1 MTTVGSTI
9 TLQEIEVIMTDTI
22 IDANKIEIT
31 GLKEIVGTISKTTIP
46 LIKDIA
52 HLQIRINM
60 TIIVTLNAYL
70 LWKIHP

>member
-1 MTTVGSTI
+1 MTTVGSII

-22 IDANKIEIT
+22 IDMNKIEIT
-31 GLKEIVGTISKTTIP
+31 GLKEIVGTISKKKIP

-52 HLQIRINM
+52 HLHIRIKT

>member
-1 MTTVGSTI
+1 MTTVGSII

-31 GLKEIVGTISKTTIP
+31 GLKEIVGTISKTIIP

-52 HLQIRINM
+52 HLQIRIKM